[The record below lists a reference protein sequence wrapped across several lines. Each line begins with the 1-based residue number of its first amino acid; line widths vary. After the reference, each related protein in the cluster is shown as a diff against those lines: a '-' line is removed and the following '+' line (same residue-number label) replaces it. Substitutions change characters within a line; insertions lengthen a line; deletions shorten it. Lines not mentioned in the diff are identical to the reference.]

1 MWLKRKVKSMKSVFK
16 GFLSYVFLAV
26 VVIASS
32 LILSGASDKE
42 LLNYISPL
50 YETLYRINYFY
61 YDIKNVK
68 FDKLIDSAIDG
79 MVKGLGDDFSYYYP
93 PSQMTEQQIEM
104 EGQYGG
110 LGIEVTY
117 DSENRAVK
125 VVSPMYG
132 TPAWRAG
139 LQAGDL
145 IIGIDDQPVSEMEYM
160 EAVNKMR
167 GKPGTSVKLTIK
179 RGNNIIEV
187 TIVREIIQIIP
198 VKSGITEYNKTKIG
212 YVLITK
218 FNEPVPSELQKAL
231 RKLYD
236 QKIDALILDLRNNPG
251 GLLDVAINVANQFL
265 DAGKIIVSVKDRDGK
280 ITERYISEGNN
291 YPKVPM
297 AVLVNN
303 GSASA
308 SEIVAGALK
317 ENNRAVLIGQKTF
330 GKGSVQ
336 RGFPLSNGGTVF
348 LTIAHYLTPSGKDI
362 HKVGI
367 EPNLKVEETQGA
379 TNTTVRKMDAK
390 TYTLTEIE
398 VDQNDPVVKVALD
411 YLVKQ
416 IKNEQ

>member
-1 MWLKRKVKSMKSVFK
+1 MRSIFK
-16 GFLSYVFLAV
+16 GILSYVFLAI

-32 LILSGASDKE
+32 MILSSASDKE

-50 YETLYRINYFY
+50 YETLYRINYNY
-61 YDIKNVK
+61 YDIKNVN
-68 FDKLIDSAIDG
+68 FNKLIDSAIDG
-79 MVKGLGDDFSYYYP
+79 MIKGLGDDFSYYYP

-117 DSENRAVK
+117 DSENKAVK

-139 LQAGDL
+139 LQPGDL

-179 RGNNIIEV
+179 RGNEIIEV

-198 VKSGITEYNKTKIG
+198 VKSGITEYKNKKIG
-212 YVLITK
+212 YVLLTK
-218 FNEPVPSELQKAL
+218 FNEPVPNELQKAL

-236 QKIDALILDLRNNPG
+236 NQIDALILDLRNNPG
-251 GLLDVAINVANQFL
+251 GLLDVAIHVANQFL
-265 DAGKIIVSVKDRDGK
+265 DPGNVIVSVKDRDGK
-280 ITERYISEGNN
+280 ITERYISQGNN

-297 AVLVNN
+297 VVLINN

-308 SEIVAGALK
+308 SEIVAAALK
-317 ENNRAVLIGQKTF
+317 ENKRAVLIGQKTF

-367 EPNLKVEETQGA
+367 EPNIKVEETQGS
-379 TNTTVRKMDAK
+379 TNTSRKLDAK

-411 YLVKQ
+411 YLVNQAK
-416 IKNEQ
+416 

>member
-1 MWLKRKVKSMKSVFK
+1 MRSIFK
-16 GFLSYVFLAV
+16 GILSYVFLAI

-32 LILSGASDKE
+32 MILSGASDKE

-50 YETLYRINYFY
+50 YETLYRINYNY
-61 YDIKNVK
+61 YDIKNVN
-68 FDKLIDSAIDG
+68 FNKLIDSAIDG
-79 MVKGLGDDFSYYYP
+79 MIKGLGDDFSYYYP

-117 DSENRAVK
+117 DSENKAVK

-139 LQAGDL
+139 LQPGDL

-179 RGNNIIEV
+179 RGNEIIEV

-198 VKSGITEYNKTKIG
+198 VKSGITEYKNKKIG
-212 YVLITK
+212 YVLLTK
-218 FNEPVPSELQKAL
+218 FNEPVPNELQKAL

-236 QKIDALILDLRNNPG
+236 KQVDALILDLRNNPG
-251 GLLDVAINVANQFL
+251 GLLDVAIHVANQFL
-265 DAGKIIVSVKDRDGK
+265 DPGNVIVSVKDRDGK
-280 ITERYISEGNN
+280 ITERYISQGNN

-297 AVLVNN
+297 VVLINN

-308 SEIVAGALK
+308 SEIVAAALK
-317 ENNRAVLIGQKTF
+317 ENKRAVLIGQKTF

-367 EPNLKVEETQGA
+367 EPNIKVEEAQGS
-379 TNTTVRKMDAK
+379 TNTSRKLDAK

-411 YLVKQ
+411 YLVNQAK
-416 IKNEQ
+416 

>member
-1 MWLKRKVKSMKSVFK
+1 MRSIFK
-16 GFLSYVFLAV
+16 GILSYVFLAI

-32 LILSGASDKE
+32 MILSGASDKE

-50 YETLYRINYFY
+50 YETLYRINYNY
-61 YDIKNVK
+61 YDIKNVN
-68 FDKLIDSAIDG
+68 FNKLIDSAIDG
-79 MVKGLGDDFSYYYP
+79 MIKGLGDDFSYYYP

-117 DSENRAVK
+117 DSENKAVK

-139 LQAGDL
+139 LQPGDL

-179 RGNNIIEV
+179 RGNEIIEV

-198 VKSGITEYNKTKIG
+198 VKSGITEYKNKKIG
-212 YVLITK
+212 YVLLTK
-218 FNEPVPSELQKAL
+218 FNEPVPNELQKAL

-236 QKIDALILDLRNNPG
+236 NQIDALILDLRNNPG
-251 GLLDVAINVANQFL
+251 GLLDVAIHVANQFL
-265 DAGKIIVSVKDRDGK
+265 DPGNVIVSVKDRDGK
-280 ITERYISEGNN
+280 ITERYISQGNN

-297 AVLVNN
+297 VVLINN

-308 SEIVAGALK
+308 SEIVAAALK
-317 ENNRAVLIGQKTF
+317 ENKRAVLIGQKTF

-367 EPNLKVEETQGA
+367 EPNIKVEETQGS
-379 TNTTVRKMDAK
+379 TNTSRKLDAK

-411 YLVKQ
+411 YLVNQEK
-416 IKNEQ
+416 

>member
-1 MWLKRKVKSMKSVFK
+1 MRSIFK
-16 GFLSYVFLAV
+16 GILSYVFLAI

-32 LILSGASDKE
+32 MILSGASDKE

-50 YETLYRINYFY
+50 YETLYRINYNY
-61 YDIKNVK
+61 YDIKNVN
-68 FDKLIDSAIDG
+68 FNKLIDSAIDG
-79 MVKGLGDDFSYYYP
+79 MIKGLGDDFSYYYP

-117 DSENRAVK
+117 DSENKAVK

-139 LQAGDL
+139 LQPGDL

-179 RGNNIIEV
+179 RGNEIIEV

-198 VKSGITEYNKTKIG
+198 VKSGITEYKNKKIG
-212 YVLITK
+212 YVLLTK
-218 FNEPVPSELQKAL
+218 FNEPVPNELQKAL

-236 QKIDALILDLRNNPG
+236 NQIDALILDLRNNPG
-251 GLLDVAINVANQFL
+251 GLLDVAIHVANQFL
-265 DAGKIIVSVKDRDGK
+265 DPGNVIVSVKDRDGK
-280 ITERYISEGNN
+280 ITERYISQGNN

-297 AVLVNN
+297 VVLINN

-308 SEIVAGALK
+308 SEIVAAALK
-317 ENNRAVLIGQKTF
+317 ENKRAVLIGQKTF

-367 EPNLKVEETQGA
+367 EPNIKVEEAQGS
-379 TNTTVRKMDAK
+379 TNTSRKLDAK

-411 YLVKQ
+411 YLVNQAK
-416 IKNEQ
+416 

>member
-1 MWLKRKVKSMKSVFK
+1 
-16 GFLSYVFLAV
+16 LAI

-32 LILSGASDKE
+32 MILSGASDKE

-50 YETLYRINYFY
+50 YETLYRINYNY
-61 YDIKNVK
+61 YDIKNVN
-68 FDKLIDSAIDG
+68 FNKLIDSAIDG
-79 MVKGLGDDFSYYYP
+79 MIKGLGDDFSYYYP

-117 DSENRAVK
+117 DSENKAVK

-139 LQAGDL
+139 LQPGDL

-179 RGNNIIEV
+179 RGNEIIEV

-198 VKSGITEYNKTKIG
+198 VKSGITEYKNKKIG
-212 YVLITK
+212 YVLLTK
-218 FNEPVPSELQKAL
+218 FNEPVPNELQKAL

-236 QKIDALILDLRNNPG
+236 NQIDALILDLRNNPG
-251 GLLDVAINVANQFL
+251 GLLDVAIHVANQFL
-265 DAGKIIVSVKDRDGK
+265 DPGNVIVSVKDRDGK
-280 ITERYISEGNN
+280 ITERYISQGNN

-297 AVLVNN
+297 VVLINN

-308 SEIVAGALK
+308 SEIVAAALK
-317 ENNRAVLIGQKTF
+317 ENKRAVLIGQKTF

-367 EPNLKVEETQGA
+367 EPNIKVEETQGS
-379 TNTTVRKMDAK
+379 TNTSRKLDAK

-411 YLVKQ
+411 YLVNQEK
-416 IKNEQ
+416 

>member
-1 MWLKRKVKSMKSVFK
+1 MRSIFK
-16 GFLSYVFLAV
+16 GILSYVFLAI

-32 LILSGASDKE
+32 MILSSASDKE

-50 YETLYRINYFY
+50 YETLYRINYNY
-61 YDIKNVK
+61 YDIKNVN
-68 FDKLIDSAIDG
+68 FNKLIDSAIDG
-79 MVKGLGDDFSYYYP
+79 MIKGLGDDFSYYYP

-117 DSENRAVK
+117 DSENKAVK

-139 LQAGDL
+139 LQPGDL

-179 RGNNIIEV
+179 RGNEIIEV

-198 VKSGITEYNKTKIG
+198 VKSGITEYKNKKIG
-212 YVLITK
+212 YVLLTK
-218 FNEPVPSELQKAL
+218 FNEPVPNELQTAL

-236 QKIDALILDLRNNPG
+236 NQIDALILDLRNNPG
-251 GLLDVAINVANQFL
+251 GLLDVAIHVANQFL
-265 DAGKIIVSVKDRDGK
+265 DPGNVIVSVKDRDGE
-280 ITERYISEGNN
+280 ITKRYISQGNN

-297 AVLVNN
+297 AVLINN

-308 SEIVAGALK
+308 SEIVAAALK
-317 ENNRAVLIGQKTF
+317 ENKRAVLIGQKTF

-367 EPNLKVEETQGA
+367 EPNIKVEETQGS
-379 TNTTVRKMDAK
+379 TNTSRKLDAK

-411 YLVKQ
+411 YLVNQAK
-416 IKNEQ
+416 

>member
-1 MWLKRKVKSMKSVFK
+1 MRSIFK
-16 GFLSYVFLAV
+16 GILSYVFLAI

-32 LILSGASDKE
+32 MILSSASDKE

-50 YETLYRINYFY
+50 YETLYRINYNY
-61 YDIKNVK
+61 YDIKNVN
-68 FDKLIDSAIDG
+68 FNKLIDSAIDG
-79 MVKGLGDDFSYYYP
+79 MIKGLGDDFSYYYP

-117 DSENRAVK
+117 DSENKAVK

-139 LQAGDL
+139 LQPGDL

-179 RGNNIIEV
+179 RGNEIIEV

-198 VKSGITEYNKTKIG
+198 VKSGITEYKNKKIG
-212 YVLITK
+212 YVLLTK
-218 FNEPVPSELQKAL
+218 FNEPVPNELQKAL

-236 QKIDALILDLRNNPG
+236 NQIDALILDLRNNPG
-251 GLLDVAINVANQFL
+251 GLLDVAIHVANQFL
-265 DAGKIIVSVKDRDGK
+265 DAGNVIVSVKDRDGK
-280 ITERYISEGNN
+280 ITERYISQGNN

-297 AVLVNN
+297 VVLINN

-308 SEIVAGALK
+308 SEIVAAALK
-317 ENNRAVLIGQKTF
+317 ENKRAVLIGQKTF

-367 EPNLKVEETQGA
+367 EPNIKVEETQGS
-379 TNTTVRKMDAK
+379 TNTSRKLDAK

-411 YLVKQ
+411 YLVNQAK
-416 IKNEQ
+416 

>member
-1 MWLKRKVKSMKSVFK
+1 MKGISKSF
-16 GFLSYVFLAV
+16 FSYVFIALV
-26 VVIASS
+26 VVVSS
-32 LILSGASDKE
+32 IILSGASDIQV
-42 LLNYISPL
+42 LNYISPL
-50 YETLYRINYFY
+50 YETLYRINYDY
-61 YDIKNVK
+61 YGIKEVDYNK
-68 FDKLIDSAIDG
+68 IIDSAIDG

-93 PSQMTEQQIEM
+93 PSQMQEQQIEM

-132 TPAWRAG
+132 TPAWQAG
-139 LQAGDL
+139 MEAGDL
-145 IIGIDDQPVSEMEYM
+145 IIGIDDQAVSEMEYM

-167 GKPGTSVKLTIK
+167 GKPGSEIKLTVK
-179 RGNNIIEV
+179 RGNDILEIKLIREV
-187 TIVREIIQIIP
+187 IQIVP
-198 VKSGITEYNKTKIG
+198 VKSGTTTYNGKKVG
-212 YVLITK
+212 YILLTK
-218 FNEPVPSELQKAL
+218 FNEPVPGEIEKAL

-236 QKIDALILDLRNNPG
+236 EKIDMLILDLRNNPG
-251 GLLDVAINVANQFL
+251 GLLDVAIKVSNYFL
-265 DAGKIIVSVKDRDGK
+265 DGGKIIVSVKDRNGN
-280 ITERYISEGNN
+280 ITDKYVSQGNNYSN

-308 SEIVAGALK
+308 SEIVAAALK
-317 ENNRAVLIGQKTF
+317 ENGRAILVGQNTF

-367 EPNLKVEETQGA
+367 KPNIVVEETA
-379 TNTTVRKMDAK
+379 TTRKDEAK
-390 TYTLTEIE
+390 SYTLTEIG
-398 VDQNDPVVKVALD
+398 VDVQDPVIKAAINELLKKVS
-411 YLVKQ
+411 K
-416 IKNEQ
+416 

>member
-1 MWLKRKVKSMKSVFK
+1 MRSIFK
-16 GFLSYVFLAV
+16 GILSYVFLAI

-32 LILSGASDKE
+32 MILSSASDKE

-50 YETLYRINYFY
+50 YETLYRINYNY
-61 YDIKNVK
+61 YDIKNVN
-68 FDKLIDSAIDG
+68 FNKLIDSAIDG
-79 MVKGLGDDFSYYYP
+79 MIKGLGDDFSYYYP

-117 DSENRAVK
+117 DSENKAVK

-179 RGNNIIEV
+179 RGNEIIEV

-198 VKSGITEYNKTKIG
+198 VKSGITEYKNKKIG
-212 YVLITK
+212 YVLLTK
-218 FNEPVPSELQKAL
+218 FNEPVPNELQKAL

-236 QKIDALILDLRNNPG
+236 NQIDALILDLRNNPG
-251 GLLDVAINVANQFL
+251 GLLDVAIHVANQFL
-265 DAGKIIVSVKDRDGK
+265 DPGNVIVSVKDRDGK
-280 ITERYISEGNN
+280 ITERYISQGNN

-297 AVLVNN
+297 AVLINN

-308 SEIVAGALK
+308 SEIVAAALK
-317 ENNRAVLIGQKTF
+317 ENKRAVLIGQKTF

-367 EPNLKVEETQGA
+367 EPNIKVEETQGS
-379 TNTTVRKMDAK
+379 TNTSRKLDAK

-411 YLVKQ
+411 YLVNQAK
-416 IKNEQ
+416 

>member
-1 MWLKRKVKSMKSVFK
+1 MF
-16 GFLSYVFLAV
+16 SYVFVIAV
-26 VVIASS
+26 VIGSS
-32 LILSGASDKE
+32 LILSGASDTQ

-50 YETLYRINYFY
+50 YETLYRINYNY
-61 YDIKNVK
+61 YDIKNVN

-93 PSQMTEQQIEM
+93 ASQMNEQQIEM

-139 LQAGDL
+139 LQSGDL

-179 RGNNIIEV
+179 RGNEVIEV
-187 TIVREIIQIIP
+187 TIVREVIQIIP
-198 VKSGITEYNKTKIG
+198 VKSGITTYNGKKIG

-218 FNEPVPSELQKAL
+218 FNEPVPTELDKAL
-231 RKLYD
+231 RKIYD
-236 QKIDALILDLRNNPG
+236 QKADALIIDLRNNPG
-251 GLLDVAINVANQFL
+251 GLLDVAIKVSNMFL
-265 DAGKIIVSVKDRDGK
+265 DSGKVIVSVKDRDGK
-280 ITERYISEGNN
+280 ITDRYISQGNN
-291 YPKVPM
+291 YPKIPVV
-297 AVLVNN
+297 VLVNN

-308 SEIVAGALK
+308 SEIVAAAIK
-317 ENNRAVLIGQKTF
+317 ENNRGVLIGEKTF

-348 LTIAHYLTPSGKDI
+348 LTIAHYITPSGKDI
-362 HKVGI
+362 HKIGI
-367 EPNLKVEETQGA
+367 EPNIKVTEIATSTSRKVE
-379 TNTTVRKMDAK
+379 AK
-390 TYTLTEIE
+390 SYTLTEIE
-398 VDQNDPVVKVALD
+398 VDQQDPVIKTALD
-411 YLVKQ
+411 YLTQPGGK
-416 IKNEQ
+416 